1 MRILASNPDT
11 IGDMVLRQPLYRA
24 LADAGHELLLVVR
37 PSVAP
42 MVPYVAPAASV
53 LELPAEAY
61 RDDLDQHWGLFDDL
75 FCRARDWRPDL
86 LLIAPFRW
94 TRFDERLADE

>member
-11 IGDMVLRQPLYRA
+11 LGDMVLRQPMYRA

-42 MVPYVAPAASV
+42 LVRHVAPGAST
-53 LELPAEAY
+53 LLLPAEVYAG
-61 RDDLDQHWGLFDDL
+61 DDAGHW
-75 FCRARDWRPDL
+75 A
-86 LLIAPFRW
+86 
-94 TRFDERLADE
+94 